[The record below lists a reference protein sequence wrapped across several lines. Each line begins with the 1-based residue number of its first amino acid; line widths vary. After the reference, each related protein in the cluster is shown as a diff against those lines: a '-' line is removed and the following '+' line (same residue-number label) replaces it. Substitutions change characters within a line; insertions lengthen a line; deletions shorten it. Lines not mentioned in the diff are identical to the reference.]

1 MKDDV
6 IKSPAHYT
14 QGKIECHQAVREAL
28 GDDGYCSW
36 CIGNIFKY
44 LWRHKY
50 KNGIEDLEKAQ
61 QFLDMMM
68 RVKKDSPYT

>member
-1 MKDDV
+1 MKDDA

>member
-14 QGKIECHQAVREAL
+14 QGKIECHQVIREAL

-36 CIGNIFKY
+36 CIGNIYKY